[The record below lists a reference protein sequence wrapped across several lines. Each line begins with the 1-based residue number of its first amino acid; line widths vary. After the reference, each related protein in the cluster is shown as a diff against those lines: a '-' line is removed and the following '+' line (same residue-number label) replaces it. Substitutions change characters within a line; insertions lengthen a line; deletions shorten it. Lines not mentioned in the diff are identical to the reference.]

1 MDQLVSPPAVFVG
14 PGDLPDLLDAASRAG
29 CSTVADIADA
39 DAVVWFGKSPDELL
53 PELHPGIRWLQL
65 PDAGVERW
73 LAAGVFTADR
83 VVTSAAGTFG
93 PQVAEHALA
102 LILACLRQLP
112 QAARASSW
120 APDVLRGSSL
130 SGAVVTVVGAGDV
143 GRCLLRLL
151 RPLGCRTVAVTLRGA
166 PVPEADR
173 SVAEDELGAAL
184 AQADVVVLAAPSTL
198 RSAGMIDAARL
209 RTMKS
214 TAYLINVG
222 RGTLVVTDDLLDAL
236 DRGQLGGA
244 ALDVTDPEPLPAGH
258 RFWTH
263 PRVLI
268 TPHTANPPG
277 LRRLSFARRVE
288 ENCRRRA
295 NGRPLVGVVDS
306 ERGY

>member
-1 MDQLVSPPAVFVG
+1 MDQPASPPRVFVG
-14 PGDLPDLLDAASRAG
+14 PGDLPDLLDAAGRAG
-29 CSTVADIADA
+29 CSTVAEISEA
-39 DAVVWFGKSPDELL
+39 DAVVWFGKSPDDLVRV
-53 PELHPGIRWLQL
+53 LHPGINWLQL

-73 LAAGVFTADR
+73 LAAGVLTADR

-102 LILACLRQLP
+102 LTLACLRQLP
-112 QAARASSW
+112 QAARASAW
-120 APDVLRGSSL
+120 APDRMRGSSL
-130 SGAVVTVVGAGDV
+130 SETVVTVVGAGDV

-173 SVAEDELGAAL
+173 SVAVDQLGAAL
-184 AQADVVVLAAPSTL
+184 ADADVVVLAAPSTP
-198 RSAGMIDAARL
+198 RSTGMMDGARL

-222 RGTLVVTDDLLDAL
+222 RGNLVVTGDLLEAL

-244 ALDVTDPEPLPAGH
+244 ALDVTDPEPLPDGH
-258 RFWTH
+258 LFWSH

-268 TPHTANPPG
+268 TPHTANPPR

-288 ENCRRRA
+288 DNCRRRA
-295 NGRPLVGVVDS
+295 DGQPLVGVVDP